1 MNKNLYRFITLSGIL
16 MAACK
21 THADIELYKTDDTQ
35 ISANI
40 IATIGTFYSK
50 KNYIPNAENESY
62 SWQEGYLQYGLNA
75 EQKIGELGS
84 IYSKANLVSAGT
96 WGDGDAAGFTDGD
109 ERATKIE
116 DGRIQT

>member
-1 MNKNLYRFITLSGIL
+1 